1 MIRKGLVV
9 PKTLP
14 MDPDP
19 PEWLKEPTESAR
31 SDDIRDRPYLSH
43 ADIVGL
49 NFIRSPGKYRFR
61 RHYRA
66 GLRSHLMEVL
76 DPEDLAREKRG
87 ETVAGFRVF
96 PRAVPRKM
104 LRIFRR
110 RFKGLVEARE
120 EIRRVKVV
128 EAALAPDYIAR
139 PAEFLV
145 DYEGPERRSILLAGL
160 QEHVA
165 GEVFEPW
172 GELGDRHLYALL
184 DRMDPDDDGN
194 PAVTRDCWIDQVRMH
209 AEELVLRLR
218 KLITDTR
225 LIPDLAGVGNL
236 LLTRTGA
243 IKLVDINNISRVS
256 ADPAMPLDDRGYPVC
271 DKSMA
276 ALFHLEE
283 KLTTR
288 SPCRDDS
295 VYGPFLYPER
305 VAIVK
310 EAEGRF
316 HRSTTASPS

>member
-1 MIRKGLVV
+1 MC
-9 PKTLP
+9 PKALP
-14 MDPDP
+14 MDPEP
-19 PEWLKEPTESAR
+19 PELLKEPTEPAR
-31 SDDIRDRPYLSH
+31 FDDIRDRPYLSH

-49 NFIRSPGKYRFR
+49 NFIRSPGRYRFR

-76 DPEDLAREKRG
+76 DPEDLARERLG
-87 ETVAGFRVF
+87 VIMAGFRVF
-96 PRAVPRKM
+96 PRAVPLKM

-110 RFKGLVEARE
+110 RFKGLEEARE
-120 EIRRVKVV
+120 EIRRVKIV

-145 DYEGPERRSILLAGL
+145 DYKGPEKRDILLAGL

-165 GEVFEPW
+165 GEVLEPW

-184 DRMDPDDDGN
+184 DRMDPDDNEN
-194 PAVTRDCWIDQVRMH
+194 PAVARDCWIDQARMH
-209 AEELVLRLR
+209 AEEFVLRLR
-218 KLITDTR
+218 KLITEAR

-256 ADPAMPLDDRGYPVC
+256 ADPAVPLDDRGYPVC

-283 KLTTR
+283 RLTAR
-288 SPCRDDS
+288 SPRRDDP

-305 VAIVK
+305 LAIVK
-310 EAEGRF
+310 EAEERF
-316 HRSTTASPS
+316 HRSTTAFPS